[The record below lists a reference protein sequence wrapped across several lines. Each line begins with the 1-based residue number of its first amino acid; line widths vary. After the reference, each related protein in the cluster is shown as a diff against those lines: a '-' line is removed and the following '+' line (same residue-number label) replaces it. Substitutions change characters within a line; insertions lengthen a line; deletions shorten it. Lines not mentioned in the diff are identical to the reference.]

1 MNSEQEYMIEEGF
14 AYLKKMKKAY
24 QQIIEAESD
33 EAVKEFF
40 REKLTETE
48 GMFKGAQLVLWALG
62 WDIIATKSG
71 NEYVIEEIIKN

>member
-1 MNSEQEYMIEEGF
+1 MNSEQKMKIEDDI
-14 AYLKKMKKAY
+14 AYIKKMTKAY

-33 EAVKEFF
+33 EAVKESF
-40 REKLTETE
+40 REQLAETE

-62 WDIIATKSG
+62 WDIIATKSR